1 MKTISVALGAYFEN
15 FIQSTIAQGRY
26 NNASEVVR
34 AGLRLLEE
42 QENCV
47 VALKSAIDEGM
58 NSGIAVG
65 FDPQRH
71 LRTLKIQRKNG

>member
-1 MKTISVALGAYFEN
+1 MRTTSVALGAYFEN

-26 NNASEVVR
+26 NNASEVIR

-42 QENCV
+42 QENRV
-47 VALKSAIDEGM
+47 VALKNAIDEGV

-65 FDPQRH
+65 FDPQQH
-71 LRTLKIQRKNG
+71 LRTLKMRRKNG